1 MRYKIN
7 FILLLLLGIFVL
19 TSCDKIEL
27 FKTKPAVKKQ
37 EPIVAPIVKGTIIAK
52 VNNQAITLEEL
63 NEEIDAVN
71 ALVPADSPQDK
82 ITTPQQKTDYLKDKL
97 VRRMLLFQEA
107 LNRGFDRKEDIQLA
121 LEKTKQDLLVME
133 LLRQEA
139 EKTEVTSKEIE
150 EFYNRY
156 KEEMREPQERQV
168 REIVVPTEQEARE
181 ILIQLLQGGDFAS
194 LARERSK
201 ATSAKEGGDLGYIAR
216 GRRFTGFDEAVFSDT
231 LEPGKFSTI
240 IKGPDGYYIVKLEAK
255 RGGKLRSVVEMWD
268 EIKRGITFLKQQQK
282 IDDLIG
288 KLSSQGKIEIYQGAV
303 K

>member
-1 MRYKIN
+1 MKNKFKFLLFFLSI
-7 FILLLLLGIFVL
+7 FIL

-27 FKTKPAVKKQ
+27 FKPKPAEKKQ
-37 EPIVAPIVKGTIIAK
+37 EPIAATIVKGTIIAR
-52 VNNQAITLEEL
+52 VNNQPITLEEL

-82 ITTPQQKTDYLKDKL
+82 ITTPQQKIDYLKDKL
-97 VRRMLLFQEA
+97 VRRMLLYQEA
-107 LNRGFDRKEDIQLA
+107 LTRGLDRKEDILLA

-139 EKTEVTSKEIE
+139 EKIEVTSKEIE

-156 KEEMREPQERQV
+156 KEEMREPEERQV

-181 ILIQLLQGGDFAS
+181 ILIQLLQGADFVS

-201 ATSAKEGGDLGYIAR
+201 ATSAKEGGDLGYVTR
-216 GRRFTGFDEAVFSDT
+216 GKRFTGFDEVVFSDT
-231 LEPGKFSTI
+231 LELGKFSTI
-240 IKGPDGYYIVKLEAK
+240 LKGPDGYYIVKLEAK

-288 KLSSQGKIEIYQGAV
+288 KLSSQGKIEVYQGAV